1 MCLDKDK
8 QTSKG
13 IEITPAMI
21 EAGMDALREYHL
33 GDDMSYVIEMVYR
46 AMHHENLSAS
56 DKKSQA

>member
-1 MCLDKDK
+1 MCAVRDKMA
-8 QTSKG
+8 SAG

-46 AMHHENLSAS
+46 AMHYEYISAS
-56 DKKSQA
+56 DKRSEA